1 MKKASAYVKYDGDP
15 RTYFRK
21 MQGKNYKSYCMERQ
35 QRTNGVF
42 RCTFEKRESD
52 LIKEIN
58 AGKLHQCKFVK
69 EKQMMKS
76 LNAYYAPKQV
86 EPDDDNGISYD
97 DILTKVAMLV
107 GRRNLS
113 LEAGASLEMQELIKL
128 SIRYGMQN
136 AKAKKVEDIFPKYTA
151 NTVRKFVID
160 TAIEVNK
167 IQYQMFSSLAFTGVS
182 IDEGTTKGIHDL
194 DFVLES
200 PLSGFKPYPCFTS
213 IMKGGT
219 ATDYTEHL
227 ARGLDFLRI
236 NKIRVGS
243 VTVDGNTAQ
252 LKALSF
258 DWSDSLRRRY
268 IDHDDFMR
276 RILVN
281 PCLCHRVNNAYKA
294 ACKDDILLERV
305 VENLRR
311 ISNECRNN
319 RDKLSAMCPK
329 AQLSRWIV
337 DYELCSF
344 ILNHVDQVG
353 EIIQKDSFLKNEKD
367 KFIRDLKLLHR
378 ILEILKSLVN
388 IFEDPK
394 TPHFKAFRIIED
406 AISVLKHLEKS
417 NRYAESVRI
426 QLERYCVQSKDAG
439 IWMLSYILTPDGR
452 ADFSW
457 RVNNGY
463 HPPQPNWETAFSIKS
478 KSTVIEDVEDIV
490 DLSIDLSSEKLE
502 LPPEEV
508 DYSTEY
514 PNFLKD
520 AQNKRGKPE
529 KHYEVIPNDENEEDN
544 QEQNGSEEE
553 EEEEEANDAEEDEH
567 EEEEEIRGLPYYP
580 AQKYLETILKNW
592 GINNK
597 SREVVLSRFNT
608 FIRARNDVLKM
619 QGLENGDYYWEHI
632 QKVDIVWSTLS
643 EIAMRL
649 HCSPCSE
656 ASCERTIS
664 MQRIVLTA
672 RRMCSKKDLLDA
684 RLTLI
689 RGLNKEEEEEEEK

>member
-1 MKKASAYVKYDGDP
+1 
-15 RTYFRK
+15 
-21 MQGKNYKSYCMERQ
+21 MEKQERP
-35 QRTNGVF
+35 NGVY
-42 RCTFEKRESD
+42 RCSFEKRESD
-52 LIKEIN
+52 LIKDIN

-76 LNAYYAPKQV
+76 LNTYYAPRQI
-86 EPDDDNGISYD
+86 EHDDDNGISYD

-113 LEAGASLEMQELIKL
+113 LEAGASLEMQELIK
-128 SIRYGMQN
+128 SCIMYGMQHS
-136 AKAKKVEDIFPKYTA
+136 KAKKVEDIFPKYTA
-151 NTVRKFVID
+151 NKVRQFVIA
-160 TAIEVNK
+160 TAVEVNK
-167 IQYQMFSSLAFTGVS
+167 IQFQMFSSLSFTGVS

-200 PLSGFKPYPCFTS
+200 PLAGFKPYPCFTS
-213 IMKGGT
+213 VMKGGT

-236 NKIRVGS
+236 NQIRVGS

-268 IDHDDFMR
+268 IDHDDFMK

-294 ACKDDILLERV
+294 ACKKDILLNYV

-311 ISNECRNN
+311 ISNKCRDN

-344 ILNHVDQVG
+344 ILNHVDQVDA
-353 EIIQKDSFLKNEKD
+353 IIRKDILLMNERDSF
-367 KFIRDLKLLHR
+367 ISDLKSLHR

-394 TPHFKAFRIIED
+394 TPHFKAFRILED
-406 AISVLKHLEKS
+406 AVSFLKRLERS
-417 NRYAESVRI
+417 NNYAKSVRL
-426 QLERYCVQSKDAG
+426 QLERYCMQSKDAG

-463 HPPQPNWETAFSIKS
+463 HPPEPNWDTAFSLKP

-490 DLSIDLSSEKLE
+490 DLSVDISSEKLD
-502 LPPEEV
+502 LPPDEV
-508 DYSTEY
+508 DYSSEY
-514 PNFLKD
+514 PNFLTEP
-520 AQNKRGKPE
+520 QNKRGKPE
-529 KHYEVIPNDENEEDN
+529 KYYEVIPIDEKEKDNEEKVNDA
-544 QEQNGSEEE
+544 EEE
-553 EEEEEANDAEEDEH
+553 EEHEDEKQ
-567 EEEEEIRGLPYYP
+567 EEEELSNLPYYP

-597 SREVVLSRFNT
+597 SREHVLTKFNT

-619 QGLENGDYYWEHI
+619 QSLENGDYYWEHV
-632 QKVDIVWSTLS
+632 QNVDIVWSTLS

-689 RGLNKEEEEEEEK
+689 RGLNKEDENEDDDN